1 MAALERFDDQHCAA
15 ATGAR
20 FPQCEWCGIILGWWF
35 LLWCACPNQGSDLCK
50 VDFTLRGHQ
59 QAIVPDPVE
68 PVGQNMHHETADEL
82 VCCQA
87 HHLLPVTTLDA
98 IVLPSERYGVCIGAD
113 EALVRD
119 RDTVRVTTEVA

>member
-1 MAALERFDDQHCAA
+1 
-15 ATGAR
+15 
-20 FPQCEWCGIILGWWF
+20 
-35 LLWCACPNQGSDLCK
+35 
-50 VDFTLRGHQ
+50 
-59 QAIVPDPVE
+59 VPDPVE